1 MPQTNIDPNDPTKSP
16 VNDPA
21 GDPNL
26 PPEETPSEENPE
38 TTPAE
43 PAAPS
48 ARERELEIEKARLE
62 GENNALK
69 KLNAPAV
76 GGASSQEEQWKQR
89 VLADVNSMP
98 DEDFKTKYNCEKHQ
112 ATSAVIA
119 YDQSKTDQRVS
130 QLQAENR
137 LMSQYGADFNKFQ
150 GDIDAAVADASP
162 EVRKD
167 PVRLAKVMERA
178 LLAARSGAPAPAA
191 PRAPANPGGNPVDRK
206 RITNFDKPNDPSPA
220 PRGTQTAADEVPSEF
235 REVGRH
241 FKITSE
247 KERQDLMKDDF
258 VEIDF
263 GGGVKFR
270 DPKDGF
276 IEKAVA

>member
-1 MPQTNIDPNDPTKSP
+1 MVDNLDPNDPQNQP
-16 VNDPA
+16 VIDPA
-21 GDPNL
+21 GEPNL
-26 PPEETPSEENPE
+26 PPAVIPETPTE
-38 TTPAE
+38 TPE

-62 GENNALK
+62 GENSALK
-69 KLNAPAV
+69 KINAPAA
-76 GGASSQEEQWKQR
+76 GSTTASQEEQWKQR
-89 VLADVNSMP
+89 VLSDVNTMP
-98 DEDFKTKYNCEKHQ
+98 EEDFKTKYNCEKHQ
-112 ATSAVIA
+112 ATSAVIT

-137 LMSQYGADFNKFQ
+137 LMSQYGADFNKYQ
-150 GDIDAAVADASP
+150 GDIEAAVGDASP

-178 LLAARSGAPAPAA
+178 LLAARSGSPTPAA
-191 PRAPANPGGNPVDRK
+191 PRAPANPGGTPVDRK

-220 PRGTQTAADEVPSEF
+220 SRGAQPVVDEVPSEF